1 MNRDELI
8 IACFCLIDDI
18 LPSVLEGKRLRERGF
33 APRLSD
39 SEVVTMEIVGTYLG
53 YNQDKALFEYFQFH
67 WHHFFPGLLEVDRS
81 TFVRQAANLWAVK
94 ERIWCLI
101 CDTLLSYDPSTAIID
116 SFPLPVCQ
124 FARAPRCSR
133 FQGEAGFGKDHTIRQ
148 TFYGFRVHARL
159 AWPGVITHLYLAPA
173 NLHEGEPA
181 YDELTAGTRGL
192 LLADRNYWLPD
203 LKAHLRQLGIV
214 LLTPFRTAKHAPPH
228 SWSPVL
234 GRVRYRIETVFG
246 QLVDR
251 CGAKRVWARDLWH
264 LRNRLVRM
272 VLMHTIAVLFNIQDG
287 NEPLQ
292 LAQLVA

>member
-8 IACFCLIDDI
+8 IACFCLIDDV

-33 APRLSD
+33 APTLSD
-39 SEVVTMEIVGTYLG
+39 SEVITMEIVGTFLG

-67 WHHFFPGLLEVDRS
+67 WNHFFPKLLEVDRT

-94 ERIWCLI
+94 ERLWCLI
-101 CDTLLSYDPSTAIID
+101 RDTLLSYDPATAIID
-116 SFPLPVCQ
+116 SFPMPVCQ
-124 FARAPRCSR
+124 FARAYRCSR
-133 FQGEAGFGKDHTIRQ
+133 FKGEASYGKDQTIRQ

-173 NLHEGEPA
+173 NVHEGEVA
-181 YDELTAGTRGL
+181 LDLTAGTSGL
-192 LLADRNYWLPD
+192 LLGDRNYWLPD
-203 LKAHLRQLGIV
+203 LKVRLQRLGIG
-214 LLTPFRTAKHAPPH
+214 LLAPFRTAKHAPPH
-228 SWSPVL
+228 SWSAVL

-264 LRNRLVRM
+264 LRNRLLRM
-272 VLMHTIAVLFNIQDG
+272 VLMHTIAVLFNIQDEH
-287 NEPLQ
+287 EPLQ

>member
-8 IACFCLIDDI
+8 IACFCMIDDV
-18 LPSVLEGKRLRERGF
+18 LPAGVEGKRLRQHGF
-33 APRLSD
+33 APKLSD
-39 SEVVTMEIVGTYLG
+39 SEVITMEIVGTYLG
-53 YNQDKALFEYFQFH
+53 YNQDKALFEYFLLH
-67 WHHFFPGLLEVDRS
+67 WNHFFPALLEVDRT

-94 ERIWCLI
+94 ERMWCLI
-101 CDTLLSYDPSTAIID
+101 RDSLLSYDPSTATID
-116 SFPLPVCQ
+116 SFPWPVCQ

-133 FQGEAGFGKDHTIRQ
+133 FKGEAGFGKDHTIRQ
-148 TFYGFRVHARL
+148 TFYGFRVHARV

-181 YDELTAGTRGL
+181 YDDLTADTVGL
-192 LLADRNYWLPD
+192 LLGDRNYWLPD
-203 LKAHLRQLGIV
+203 LKASLRQRGIV

-264 LRNRLVRM
+264 LHNRLLRK
-272 VLMHTIAVLFNIQDG
+272 VLVHTIAVLFNIQEG

-292 LAQLVA
+292 LAQLAA